1 LSSAR
6 TKRRCWRTNAESGDG
21 FCQAQPSVDAS
32 RACREPNDPAV
43 KNFAVNQT
51 NDPWIP
57 FLDESIEPIEPDWLT
72 IMAEHFQPGEV
83 GAVGARLLNPNGTIE
98 QAGTVVGVN
107 NTAQPAFHA
116 FPGEHPGTNR
126 QLQVTRN
133 CSAVSSACMLTRRE
147 VLHQTGGFDASLGGT
162 LADVDLCLK
171 MRRAG
176 YLIVYTPFAKLCW
189 HEAPSDEMDVKGEA
203 IMRERW
209 GDVLQ
214 SDPYY
219 NPNLSRERA
228 DFSLGKLNIG

>member
-1 LSSAR
+1 
-6 TKRRCWRTNAESGDG
+6 
-21 FCQAQPSVDAS
+21 
-32 RACREPNDPAV
+32 
-43 KNFAVNQT
+43 
-51 NDPWIP
+51 
-57 FLDESIEPIEPDWLT
+57 
-72 IMAEHFQPGEV
+72 
-83 GAVGARLLNPNGTIE
+83 
-98 QAGTVVGVN
+98 
-107 NTAQPAFHA
+107 
-116 FPGEHPGTNR
+116 
-126 QLQVTRN
+126 
-133 CSAVSSACMLTRRE
+133 MLTRRE

-189 HEAPSDEMDVKGEA
+189 HKTPSDEIDVKGEA

>member
-1 LSSAR
+1 LLR
-6 TKRRCWRTNAESGDG
+6 YPG
-21 FCQAQPSVDAS
+21 
-32 RACREPNDPAV
+32 EPNVSVV
-43 KNFAVNQT
+43 KNFAVNET
-51 NDPWIP
+51 NDSWIL
-57 FLDESIEPIEPDWLT
+57 FLDENIEPIEPQWLT
-72 IMAEHFQPGEV
+72 IMAEHVQRAEV

-107 NTAQPAFHA
+107 NIAQPAFRA
-116 FPGEHPGTNR
+116 FPAEHPGANR

-147 VLHQTGGFDASLGGT
+147 VLQQTGGFDESLGGT

-171 MRRAG
+171 MRRAA
-176 YLIVYTPFAKLCW
+176 YLIVYAPFAKLCW
-189 HEAPSDEMDVKGEA
+189 HEAQADEIDVKGQA

-209 GDVLQ
+209 ADVLQ

>member
-1 LSSAR
+1 
-6 TKRRCWRTNAESGDG
+6 
-21 FCQAQPSVDAS
+21 
-32 RACREPNDPAV
+32 
-43 KNFAVNQT
+43 
-51 NDPWIP
+51 
-57 FLDESIEPIEPDWLT
+57 
-72 IMAEHFQPGEV
+72 
-83 GAVGARLLNPNGTIE
+83 LLNPNGTIE

-107 NTAQPAFHA
+107 HTAQPAFHA
-116 FPGEHPGTNR
+116 FPAEHPGANR

-133 CSAVSSACMLTRRE
+133 CSAVSTSCMLTRRE
-147 VLHQTGGFDASLGGT
+147 VLQQTGGFDASLRGT

-171 MRRAG
+171 MRQAG

-189 HEAPSDEMDVKGEA
+189 HEVPSDEIDVKGEA

-209 GDVLQ
+209 ADVLQ

>member
-1 LSSAR
+1 
-6 TKRRCWRTNAESGDG
+6 
-21 FCQAQPSVDAS
+21 
-32 RACREPNDPAV
+32 
-43 KNFAVNQT
+43 
-51 NDPWIP
+51 
-57 FLDESIEPIEPDWLT
+57 
-72 IMAEHFQPGEV
+72 MAEHVQRHEV
-83 GAVGARLLNPNGTIE
+83 DALGARLLNPNGTIE

-116 FPGEHPGTNR
+116 FPAEHPGTNR

-147 VLHQTGGFDASLGGT
+147 VLQQTGGFDAGLGGT

-189 HEAPSDEMDVKGEA
+189 HKAPSDETDVKGEA

-209 GDVLQ
+209 RDVLQ

-228 DFSLGKLNIG
+228 DFSLGKLNIELK

>member
-1 LSSAR
+1 
-6 TKRRCWRTNAESGDG
+6 
-21 FCQAQPSVDAS
+21 
-32 RACREPNDPAV
+32 
-43 KNFAVNQT
+43 
-51 NDPWIP
+51 
-57 FLDESIEPIEPDWLT
+57 
-72 IMAEHFQPGEV
+72 MAEHVQRSEV

-107 NTAQPAFHA
+107 NTAQAAFHA

-133 CSAVSSACMLTRRE
+133 CTAVSSACMLTRRE
-147 VLHQTGGFDASLGGT
+147 VLQQTGGFDASLGGT

-189 HEAPSDEMDVKGEA
+189 HEAPSDEIDVKGEA

>member
-1 LSSAR
+1 M
-6 TKRRCWRTNAESGDG
+6 D
-21 FCQAQPSVDAS
+21 F
-32 RACREPNDPAV
+32 
-43 KNFAVNQT
+43 
-51 NDPWIP
+51 
-57 FLDESIEPIEPDWLT
+57 FLDERIEPIEPDWLT
-72 IMAEHFQPGEV
+72 IMAEHVQRGEV

-147 VLHQTGGFDASLGGT
+147 VLQQTGGFDAGLGGT

-189 HEAPSDEMDVKGEA
+189 HQAPADQIDTNGEA

-209 GDVLQ
+209 AGILRC
-214 SDPYY
+214 DPYY

-228 DFSLGKLNIG
+228 NFSLGNKTIG

>member
-1 LSSAR
+1 
-6 TKRRCWRTNAESGDG
+6 
-21 FCQAQPSVDAS
+21 
-32 RACREPNDPAV
+32 
-43 KNFAVNQT
+43 
-51 NDPWIP
+51 
-57 FLDESIEPIEPDWLT
+57 
-72 IMAEHFQPGEV
+72 MAEHVQRAEV

-107 NTAQPAFHA
+107 NTAQSAFRA
-116 FPGEHPGTNR
+116 FPAEHPGANR

-133 CSAVSSACMLTRRE
+133 CSAVSSACMLTRRD
-147 VLHQTGGFDASLGGT
+147 VFQQTGGFDESLGGT

-171 MRRAG
+171 MRRAD

-189 HEAPSDEMDVKGEA
+189 REAPSGEIDVEGEA
-203 IMRERW
+203 TMHERW
-209 GDVLQ
+209 ADVLR